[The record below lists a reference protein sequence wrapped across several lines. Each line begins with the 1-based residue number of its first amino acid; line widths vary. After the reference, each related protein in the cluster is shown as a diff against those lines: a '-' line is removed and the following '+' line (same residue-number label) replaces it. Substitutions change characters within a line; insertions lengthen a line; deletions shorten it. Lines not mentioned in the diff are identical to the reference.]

1 MLKIAVCVSGG
12 GTNLQAIIDG
22 IEQKTITN
30 TEIAVVISNNPGAY
44 ALERAKKHGIEAVCI
59 SPKEYESRAAFNE
72 DFLRRLDAYEVDLV
86 VLAGFLVVI
95 PEQMIAKYRNRI
107 INIHPSLIPSFC
119 GTGYYGLKVHE
130 GALARGV
137 KVTGATVH
145 FVDEGTDTGPIIL
158 QKAVEVQEGDTPE
171 ILQRRVMEQA
181 EYYKLPVYAGMQ
193 QEMQPVYPLT
203 SGLSNKTFQKAIMAT
218 RELICQMDD
227 YVPEEVRAEHSL
239 MELSEAYEN
248 IHFPMNQAVLKNA
261 IRRLA
266 FDEFY
271 QFLYDM
277 ASMKKTTQLQEN
289 LHKIVQGKAVADYIS
304 NLPFSLTK
312 GQQQAIEDIL
322 ADMGGDGVMNRLI
335 QGDVGSGKT
344 VVAAAALLA
353 CAKAGYQG
361 ALMAPT
367 EVLARQ
373 HYEELAEQFAQY
385 DIRTACLVG
394 STPLKEKRRI

>member
-158 QKAVEVQEGDTPE
+158 QKAVEVQESDTPE

-181 EYYKLPVYAGMQ
+181 EWK
-193 QEMQPVYPLT
+193 
-203 SGLSNKTFQKAIMAT
+203 IM
-218 RELICQMDD
+218 
-227 YVPEEVRAEHSL
+227 P
-239 MELSEAYEN
+239 
-248 IHFPMNQAVLKNA
+248 
-261 IRRLA
+261 
-266 FDEFY
+266 
-271 QFLYDM
+271 
-277 ASMKKTTQLQEN
+277 
-289 LHKIVQGKAVADYIS
+289 
-304 NLPFSLTK
+304 
-312 GQQQAIEDIL
+312 QAID
-322 ADMGGDGVMNRLI
+322 LI
-335 QGDVGSGKT
+335 ANGKVTVTDKT
-344 VVAAAALLA
+344 VHIS
-353 CAKAGYQG
+353 K
-361 ALMAPT
+361 
-367 EVLARQ
+367 
-373 HYEELAEQFAQY
+373 
-385 DIRTACLVG
+385 
-394 STPLKEKRRI
+394 